1 MLFAAGGLG
10 GPPLDPLIAHQIRK
24 HSAQRFNAMFTP
36 AVVEMVGDIAQQTL
50 HDIALATLS
59 RSMTIR

>member
-50 HDIALATLS
+50 RDS
-59 RSMTIR
+59 